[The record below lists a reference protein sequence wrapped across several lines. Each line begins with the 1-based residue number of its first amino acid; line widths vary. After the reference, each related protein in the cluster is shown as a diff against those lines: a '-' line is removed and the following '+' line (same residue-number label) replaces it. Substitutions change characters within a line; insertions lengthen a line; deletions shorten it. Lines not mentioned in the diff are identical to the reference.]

1 MKLLSLYPF
10 LLAFFTTSL
19 ANEVSFSSLNIESKV
34 RLRYA
39 ITEVTAVM
47 ENPSGLG
54 QEVNFTMVIPDT
66 AFISN
71 FTMNVNGKLEV
82 AEVKEK
88 EEAKKEYTQAK
99 TLGLSSGLVHR
110 NSNKFTVSTFVE
122 EGKKAEFYLMYE
134 EMLTQGADSNYH
146 HDIKIFPEGDVEQIR

>member
-19 ANEVSFSSLNIESKV
+19 GNEVSFSSLNIESKV

-88 EEAKKEYTQAK
+88 EEAKKKYTQAK